1 MENTSVKFKKYVPNS
16 LVIVLT
22 NPIDVMIYVC
32 LKETSFPRNRAIEQ
46 SGILLLLDL
55 IRWLLGN

>member
-55 IRWLLGN
+55 IR